1 MASVSCILSHVLLL
15 MCLFIVTYHLIA
27 TKEGVMKV
35 HGKSTKN
42 GNMDF
47 PWTFSPFSLKCINF
61 EAYLSA

>member
-1 MASVSCILSHVLLL
+1 MYLST
-15 MCLFIVTYHLIA
+15 VTYHFIA

-35 HGKSTKN
+35 HGKSTKS

-61 EAYLSA
+61 EVYLSA